1 MTTPSLTKLVAAA
14 GGALFVLTAGAG
26 VASAAPDI
34 SPIINTTCNYGQ
46 VVSAITAQDPGAAAN
61 FNSSPMA
68 QSWLKGFLASPPPKR
83 EQMMAQIQAIPESQQ
98 YIGPAIEVANTC
110 NNF

>member
-1 MTTPSLTKLVAAA
+1 MTTLSLTRLVAATGSLA
-14 GGALFVLTAGAG
+14 FALTAGAG

-34 SPIINTTCNYGQ
+34 TPIINTTCSYGQ
-46 VVSAITAQDPGAAAN
+46 VLSAITAQDPGAAAN
-61 FNSSPMA
+61 FNASPVA

-83 EQMMAQIQAIPESQQ
+83 EQMMEQIQAMPESQQ
-98 YIGPAIEVANTC
+98 YLGPAIQVANTC